1 MRRTISTVVAGVV
14 ATGLIA
20 VLAQTSG
27 GGMAGI
33 QPIFDKECVKC
44 HGPKEKKAKLD
55 LSAGE
60 SYKAL
65 VNAPSKEVP
74 TMVRVKPG
82 DPDQSYLW
90 LKLEH
95 RSSEGVGMPKG
106 FFSSKKLSRNELDA
120 IKAWIASG
128 ANP

>member
-1 MRRTISTVVAGVV
+1 MRRTISAVVAGVV
-14 ATGLIA
+14 SAGLIA
-20 VLAQTSG
+20 ALAQTPG

-33 QPIFDKECVKC
+33 QPIFDRECVRC

-65 VNAPSKEVP
+65 VNAPSREVP
-74 TMVRVKPG
+74 AMVRVKPG

-95 RSSEGVGMPKG
+95 RASEGVGMPKG
-106 FFSSKKLSRNELDA
+106 FFFAKRLSQGELDT